1 MSKNVFRTLK
11 DATEYC
17 LKKKPFLPQM
27 NELADEEVAN
37 DQDTGV
43 LVVLNFAC
51 FVESQRKEEDGD
63 KRVSYLLP

>member
-1 MSKNVFRTLK
+1 M
-11 DATEYC
+11 
-17 LKKKPFLPQM
+17 PFLPQM